1 MQIDAH
7 KDTNL
12 LISPFK
18 KFLRL
23 KFSDQLIHP
32 DTVLDTNT
40 NHPYIGP
47 NFPFHPL
54 FGIRFTNSGNR
65 KKKFRHS
72 SAKGNRDRIY
82 IFEISVARESL
93 AMLPVEGGKKGRG
106 SLCRR

>member
-32 DTVLDTNT
+32 DTVLNTNT
-40 NHPYIGP
+40 NHLYRPQFSISS
-47 NFPFHPL
+47 L
-54 FGIRFTNSGNR
+54 IR
-65 KKKFRHS
+65 
-72 SAKGNRDRIY
+72 D
-82 IFEISVARESL
+82 SVHEFW
-93 AMLPVEGGKKGRG
+93 E
-106 SLCRR
+106 